1 MPVSRHRIAAIVLAA
16 GRSSR
21 MGHFKLLADLAGKP
35 MVRWVVEA
43 VCGGAVSQ
51 VVVVT
56 GNEAEAVARV
66 LDGLDVQCVH
76 NPDYAEG
83 LSTSLATGLSAL
95 AAHTDGVV
103 ILLGDMPQVTTAA
116 IDALVDAF
124 EPDHVIVPVHEGK
137 SGNPILWPRE
147 AFARM
152 AVLSGDAGARK
163 LLPDFADRVREVEI
177 DSRGIFEDIDTPQA
191 LAALRARLG
200 QA

>member
-1 MPVSRHRIAAIVLAA
+1 
-16 GRSSR
+16 

-35 MVRWVVEA
+35 MVRWVAEA
-43 VCGGAVSQ
+43 VCRSTVSQ

-76 NPDYAEG
+76 NPDYAR
-83 LSTSLATGLSAL
+83 GLSASL
-95 AAHTDGVV
+95 AIGLSSLPAHVDGAV
-103 ILLGDMPQVTTAA
+103 IMLGDMPQVTTAA

-124 EPDHVIVPVHEGK
+124 EPGHVIVPVHEGQ

-152 AVLSGDAGARK
+152 TALSGDAGARK
-163 LLPDFADRVREVEI
+163 LLPDFAGRVREVEI
-177 DSRGIFEDIDTPQA
+177 DSRGIFEDIDTPEA